1 MPLTPATVS
10 ATSPLDEEARH
21 LLASFEPVVDAL
33 AALFGP
39 GCEVVLHAFDN
50 LHASVIKIANG
61 HVTGRKKGAPV
72 TDFALS
78 RITALEGEAWSSY
91 FTRTREGGLMKSAS
105 VTLRSRTGQ
114 AVGMLCVNFSLD
126 TPLSG
131 LLQAL
136 APVTQESQQQ
146 ETFAHSVEDLVEQ
159 VMARVDEDPAL
170 TPGSRNRA
178 IVCRLYDQ
186 GIFDIKDAA
195 QQVADRLGLS
205 RHTVYLHI
213 RNHKAALAK
222 HQEGPHTENPSH
234 DATLV

>member
-91 FTRTREGGLMKSAS
+91 FTRTRDGGLMKSAS
-105 VTLRSRTGQ
+105 VTLRSRSGQ
-114 AVGMLCVNFSLD
+114 AVGMLCVNFSRPFGGGSGGTGDGPGRRGSGPDARLAQPGHRLP
-126 TPLSG
+126 PL
-131 LLQAL
+131 
-136 APVTQESQQQ
+136 
-146 ETFAHSVEDLVEQ
+146 
-159 VMARVDEDPAL
+159 
-170 TPGSRNRA
+170 
-178 IVCRLYDQ
+178 
-186 GIFDIKDAA
+186 
-195 QQVADRLGLS
+195 
-205 RHTVYLHI
+205 
-213 RNHKAALAK
+213 
-222 HQEGPHTENPSH
+222 
-234 DATLV
+234 